1 MVKIN
6 GRDWVNPADLADPA
20 YRRWY
25 SWLWF
30 RFTARIKFFPVVSNK
45 GFLKRTKRR
54 TWRYNRRP
62 SG

>member
-1 MVKIN
+1 MIRL
-6 GRDWVNPADLADPA
+6 RDWVNPAVDLAGLA

-25 SWLWF
+25 AWLWF
-30 RFTARIKFFPVVSNK
+30 RFTARSKFFPVVSNK
-45 GFLKRTKRR
+45 GFLKRAKRR